1 MGNINLEDI
10 ILLEKDQKFVEN
22 LLVFLGAKE
31 NKRTIL
37 GEQYIKNIKIYKRL
51 SEYKKNMVKAR
62 LDYIIDNNTPLPYL
76 VPLITAFIAIV
87 NLIPLILFG
96 EVDVD
101 VDKTLQYFITFFI
114 NCFVLLYLLIPYRK
128 EKKIIAKSKYLL
140 NLINI

>member
-22 LLVFLGAKE
+22 LLIFFGAKE

-37 GEQYIKNIKIYKRL
+37 GEQYIKNINIYKRL
-51 SEYKKNMVKAR
+51 SEYKKNTVKAR
-62 LDYIIDNNTPLPYL
+62 LNYIIDNNTPLPYL

-96 EVDVD
+96 EVD